1 MGYRHYFYTADIAE
15 CDAVENMT
23 YEELKEHIKEKRP
36 KAYEEEKY
44 SDGSVEEYINI
55 HEAFGQTEIFEFG
68 KLYYDDTAD
77 RIYSHGKPLFS
88 AKETQDYF
96 LDYNPYRM
104 GKDGLREAIEIYKE
118 KIIRFY
124 KGVLTDGAVQILPF
138 GIEINRDDIKSM
150 DKIID
155 HVKDEILWWEKLG
168 AIDLDEGNERISKS
182 WLYEHQIFEL
192 VRLYKSIDWNTKC
205 LLFYGR

>member
-23 YEELKEHIKEKRP
+23 YEEFKEHIKVNRP
-36 KAYEEEKY
+36 KAYEVYKY
-44 SDGSVEEYINI
+44 SDDDVEEWIDI
-55 HEAFGQTEIFEFG
+55 HKAFGQTEIFEFG

-88 AKETQDYF
+88 VKETQDCF
-96 LDYNPYRM
+96 CDYNPYRM

-124 KGVLTDGAVQILPF
+124 KGVLTDGAVQTLPF
-138 GIEINRDDIKSM
+138 GIEINRDDIKSL
-150 DKIID
+150 DKIIS
-155 HVKDEILWWEKLG
+155 HVNDEIMWWEKIG

-192 VRLYKSIDWNTKC
+192 VRLYKFIDWEKKC
-205 LLFYGR
+205 LLFYGW